1 MILEGAPNCRHN
13 GRSIRRPHPFI
24 TKDLGALSMRNLDKA
39 LDITPEAVRQHFA
52 RMLE

>member
-24 TKDLGALSMRNLDKA
+24 TKDLDKA

-52 RMLE
+52 RMLK